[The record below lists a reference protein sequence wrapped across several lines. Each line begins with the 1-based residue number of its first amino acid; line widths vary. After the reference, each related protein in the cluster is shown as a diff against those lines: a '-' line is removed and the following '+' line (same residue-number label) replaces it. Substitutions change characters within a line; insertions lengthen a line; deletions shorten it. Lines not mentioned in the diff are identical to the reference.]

1 MTIRVSC
8 PRPASRSVR
17 AVPSLP
23 RSPFGRRRTTA
34 ESPPTERTEPRVEIV
49 ESPGLR
55 WINIERPRALEQ
67 AWLEERFDFHPL
79 DYEDVRSRNQRPK
92 VDEYDDYLFIV
103 LHFPRYDKTVS
114 RLNAAEVDIFV
125 GPDYL
130 ITLPNEPLQPISYLF
145 ERCRANEEFRDSIY
159 SKGPGY
165 LLYKIVDDSV
175 DASFPMLAKMGNK
188 LERIEEE
195 IFEGKGE
202 EVVRDISNVKQEIIN
217 FRKVVRPQRTAF
229 RDLER
234 NKARYIAEDL
244 DIYFEDIID
253 ASERVWDMLENYKE
267 VVEGLEATNESAIAH
282 RTNETFRVLTA
293 ISLVFLPLTLIASIW
308 GMNVRVPGEQSITAF
323 WVIMVVMLA
332 ILLAVVGFFRRRGWL

>member
-1 MTIRVSC
+1 MT
-8 PRPASRSVR
+8 RSVR
-17 AVPSLP
+17 AMPNLP
-23 RSPFGRRRTTA
+23 KPRLRRSARARVSDAHAPAAA
-34 ESPPTERTEPRVEIV
+34 EPNVEVV
-49 ESPGLR
+49 EHDGLR
-55 WINIERPRALEQ
+55 WINIERPGPVDQ
-67 AWLEERFDFHPL
+67 AWLEEHFEFHPL

-103 LHFPRYDKTVS
+103 LHFPRYDKRVS
-114 RLNAAEVDIFV
+114 RLNAAEVAIFV
-125 GPDYL
+125 GPDFL
-130 ITLPNEPLQPISYLF
+130 ITLPNEPLQPIEYLF
-145 ERCRANEEFRDSIY
+145 ERCRTNEDVREDIF

-188 LERIEEE
+188 LERIEED

-217 FRKVVRPQRTAF
+217 FRKVVRPQRAAF

-267 VVEGLEATNESAIAH
+267 VVEGLEATNESALAH

-293 ISLVFLPLTLIASIW
+293 ISLIFLPLTLIASVF
-308 GMNVRVPGEQSITAF
+308 GMNVKVPGQ
-323 WVIMVVMLA
+323 
-332 ILLAVVGFFRRRGWL
+332 G